1 MNDPVETVRAYEH
14 RVQDIATRA
23 DATRARRAAV
33 RPAVTSPD
41 GAVTVTVSA
50 IGALVDL
57 SFGPAAGSLELADL
71 ARVVV
76 ATAQTARAEAARQTE
91 ATVAVLV
98 GPEAAHRA
106 MAAPEPAAGGP
117 AGG

>member
-23 DATRARRAAV
+23 DATRARVAAV
-33 RPAVTSPD
+33 RSAATSPD

-50 IGALVDL
+50 VGALVDL
-57 SFGPAAGSLELADL
+57 SFGPAAESLELSDL
-71 ARVVV
+71 ARLVV

-91 ATVAVLV
+91 AAVAELV
-98 GPEAAHRA
+98 GPQAAHRA
-106 MAAPEPAAGGP
+106 MEPPEAPTGGTD
-117 AGG
+117 